1 MINFFIV
8 AYHFILHI
16 HVKNVHH
23 RYICKLFAVFRNVG
37 FYYSDAEEIPRRQF
51 IITTTRRKLKI

>member
-23 RYICKLFAVFRNVG
+23 RYICKLFATFCNVSLVSWHLLTHYECM
-37 FYYSDAEEIPRRQF
+37 FA
-51 IITTTRRKLKI
+51 